1 MNWELVI
8 EIVGYVGMAFVILSF
23 LFGDVLKLRI
33 LNVIGGSLSA
43 VYGFLTKTYP
53 TMALNIALVII
64 NLVMIVCVL
73 KTRKKK
79 KLEEQIRKNEPD
91 RETDRRE

>member
-1 MNWELVI
+1 
-8 EIVGYVGMAFVILSF
+8 
-23 LFGDVLKLRI
+23 
-33 LNVIGGSLSA
+33 
-43 VYGFLTKTYP
+43 
-53 TMALNIALVII
+53 MALNIALVII

-79 KLEEQIRKNEPD
+79 KLEEQIKKNEPD